1 MSDDG
6 PDLSVDEFVEY
17 CRTQAGLLSGRVETM
32 SDEAAALLDEI
43 DDEMTEI
50 QQRLDEHAEGVTGP
64 QSPPSTQTPAD
75 AELDDIEDVQS
86 NLETKQALVEAK
98 QTRIEAFQ
106 ALAAGYA
113 DLGAEIESTVDN
125 GQDALQRIV
134 EFEADQNAPA
144 YFDERQTLLETVA
157 TEEPEA
163 TDDAG
168 AADDAED

>member
-6 PDLSVDEFVEY
+6 PELSVDEFVEY
-17 CRTQAGLLSGRVETM
+17 CRTQAGLLSGKVERM

-75 AELDDIEDVQS
+75 ADLDEIEDVQS

-113 DLGAEIESTVDN
+113 ELGAEIESTVDDA
-125 GQDALQRIV
+125 QDALQRVV
-134 EFEADQNAPA
+134 EFEAEQNAPA
-144 YFDERQTLLETVA
+144 YFDERETLLESVA
-157 TEEPEA
+157 TEAGTEVDDAEA
-163 TDDAG
+163 DDDAG
-168 AADDAED
+168 D